1 MPGADWPPPVLPAV
15 SKTSGA
21 LPSDGR
27 DSSPWPVSFLGNTR
41 AHTKLKGPFLL
52 SKNLSDVSL
61 VADGLL
67 FLSPS
72 RFLRRLSV
80 VPEDST
86 AAAASS
92 LIARNRRS
100 LVGQQEIK
108 LDSTPRR
115 ICLAHHV
122 KRRNEEERKK
132 GSELLQQF
140 QLQGPFLIDS
150 PEMDSRPFV
159 IP

>member
-1 MPGADWPPPVLPAV
+1 MLVYSGGRPIV
-15 SKTSGA
+15 S
-21 LPSDGR
+21 P
-27 DSSPWPVSFLGNTR
+27 
-41 AHTKLKGPFLL
+41 
-52 SKNLSDVSL
+52 
-61 VADGLL
+61 
-67 FLSPS
+67 PS
-72 RFLRRLSV
+72 RFRRRLSV

-122 KRRNEEERKK
+122 RRNEEERKK